1 MLQQGIHRYC
11 PHCGMQEW
19 NVYEKRETGRQALS
33 LEDQEDRREEKV
45 DGKKQVHRPRSPE
58 SCNGL

>member
-1 MLQQGIHRYC
+1 
-11 PHCGMQEW
+11 MQEW